1 MNPLRLYDYVYYCI
15 AILYD
20 RVFDYSESR
29 EESGILIVSLFQF
42 FNFCFLIYLANLKEV
57 VIKKNGLIFFILP
70 PLILVGLNFLRYK
83 KYVKLKDLEVK
94 FDNQNKT
101 VRLIKIILVIIYV
114 FLSFYLLG
122 L

>member
-1 MNPLRLYDYVYYCI
+1 MNPLRLYDFVYYCI

-20 RVFDYSESR
+20 RVIGYSESR

-42 FNFCFLIYLANLKEV
+42 FNFWFLIYFVNLKEV
-57 VIKKNGLIFFILP
+57 VIKKIGLIFFILP
-70 PLILVGLNFLRYK
+70 LLILLGLNFLRYK